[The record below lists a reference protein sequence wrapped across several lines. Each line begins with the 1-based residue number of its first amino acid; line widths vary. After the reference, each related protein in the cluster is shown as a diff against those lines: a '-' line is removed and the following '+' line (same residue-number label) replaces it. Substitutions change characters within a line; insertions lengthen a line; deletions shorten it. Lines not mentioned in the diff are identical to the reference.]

1 MHHKNMVRDVVA
13 GLQEVLQQEQ
23 FLTENTTVIEETAD
37 HVANAVQNT
46 QKQLAKELQ
55 QMQAIIQ
62 AMQM

>member
-1 MHHKNMVRDVVA
+1 MVRDVVA

-46 QKQLAKELQ
+46 HQQLATQ
-55 QMQAIIQ
+55 IQ
-62 AMQM
+62 KCKQ